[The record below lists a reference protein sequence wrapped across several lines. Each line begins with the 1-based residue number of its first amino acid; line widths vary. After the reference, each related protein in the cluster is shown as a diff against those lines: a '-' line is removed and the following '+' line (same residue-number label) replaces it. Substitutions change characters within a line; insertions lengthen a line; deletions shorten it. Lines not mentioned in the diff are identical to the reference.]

1 LEPIT
6 VIIDLFDI
14 AAMSLKRVAL
24 LRRQER
30 LPVDRLSIKDEV
42 LSISGGHVIRSDV
55 TSARVVG
62 WSR

>member
-1 LEPIT
+1 
-6 VIIDLFDI
+6 
-14 AAMSLKRVAL
+14 MSLRRVAL

-30 LPVDRLSIKDEV
+30 LPVDRLSIEDEV